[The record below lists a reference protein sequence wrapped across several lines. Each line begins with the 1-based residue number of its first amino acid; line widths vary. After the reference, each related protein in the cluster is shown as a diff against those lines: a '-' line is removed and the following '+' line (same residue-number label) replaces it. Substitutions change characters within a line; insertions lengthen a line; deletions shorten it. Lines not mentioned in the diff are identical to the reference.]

1 MKFYIHVMFL
11 LSVVPSVQCAVFATP
26 SWMHT
31 ASRNLEG
38 RSLTATSAEDFKKKQ
53 LAAAAAEGKVVP
65 LAATGAV
72 AMTGIGVS
80 VGADIYTKNENHKYR
95 LLAPFITGAGMVASA
110 AVYAANIPGALKRK
124 KMHEL
129 HAKHADVLY
138 ALLQST
144 EFKKKMG
151 VESWESVRRRRKKA
165 EAIGL
170 SVQTIGS
177 VLAFFVMVVLDRDAH
192 NKRHCIA
199 SAHPYGILTAS
210 GEMLLPLL
218 IGLGAKPLIARLIR
232 KKGGVE
238 QLNREFA
245 KAIAAAEAQKKQKH
259 ESISAVDAEPVR
271 MVSS

>member
-1 MKFYIHVMFL
+1 
-11 LSVVPSVQCAVFATP
+11 
-26 SWMHT
+26 
-31 ASRNLEG
+31 
-38 RSLTATSAEDFKKKQ
+38 
-53 LAAAAAEGKVVP
+53 
-65 LAATGAV
+65 
-72 AMTGIGVS
+72 
-80 VGADIYTKNENHKYR
+80 
-95 LLAPFITGAGMVASA
+95 MVASA

-138 ALLQST
+138 ALLQNS

-177 VLAFFVMVVLDRDAH
+177 FLAFFAMAALDSDAYSKGH
-192 NKRHCIA
+192 HTAN
-199 SAHPYGILTAS
+199 AHPHGILTTS
-210 GEMLLPLL
+210 GWMLLPLL

>member
-1 MKFYIHVMFL
+1 MKFYMYVMFL

-53 LAAAAAEGKVVP
+53 LAAAVAEGKVVP

-72 AMTGIGVS
+72 AMTGMGVKEGIN
-80 VGADIYTKNENHKYR
+80 VYTSNTSHKYR
-95 LLAPFITGAGMVASA
+95 LLEPLIIGGGMVASA

-138 ALLQST
+138 ALLQNS

-177 VLAFFVMVVLDRDAH
+177 VLAFFVMVVL
-192 NKRHCIA
+192 A
-199 SAHPYGILTAS
+199 SNAEHKGHHTGDGHLYGILTIS
-210 GEMLLPLL
+210 GCALLPLL
-218 IGLGAKPLIARLIR
+218 ISLGAKPLIARLIR

-238 QLNREFA
+238 QLNKEFA
-245 KAIAAAEAQKKQKH
+245 KAIAAAEAKKKH
-259 ESISAVDAEPVR
+259 KNESVVAVDAEPVC
-271 MVSS
+271 MVSL